1 MVQSVITFHE
11 VSSILFFS
19 SINILPFYSSRCFF
33 CFAPM
38 GLSSFLAKG
47 FWQSQTALSSP
58 CLVVCVFLFFLLS
71 TSPQK
76 IQHHHQLFEE
86 NKDFAIS
93 ISIFFSV
100 PVEHGHRPNVGNE
113 RRKWSERK
121 KEGRAA
127 RSIQKQSN
135 PRTAEV
141 LEKASLIELESRS
154 VEWKKGRRTREEK
167 KRANSCLTTRYV
179 TYR

>member
-1 MVQSVITFHE
+1 MLFFLSILFMVQSVITFHE

-38 GLSSFLAKG
+38 GLSSFLAKS

-76 IQHHHQLFEE
+76 ILHHHQLFKE

-93 ISIFFSV
+93 ISIFF
-100 PVEHGHRPNVGNE
+100 RY
-113 RRKWSERK
+113 
-121 KEGRAA
+121 
-127 RSIQKQSN
+127 QSN
-135 PRTAEV
+135 MAIAQMSGMNEENEANEKRRAEQRDQFR
-141 LEKASLIELESRS
+141 SNLIHA
-154 VEWKKGRRTREEK
+154 RRRFL
-167 KRANSCLTTRYV
+167 KRRV
-179 TYR
+179 